1 MKTLILGSLNS
12 MKSKF
17 FEKELNSEGEKV
29 LIDCNNEF
37 VNYTGERHLIVSSNK
52 KLDKVLS
59 TLGDRTLLVN
69 DIDLMVPELRNKL
82 MKFIYGAKNSVVVS
96 TTVINKL
103 KYYNFNNNIFLTT
116 NINYDRIIFYKTK
129 FLEKDEMIYN
139 KKKVKFDLDTL
150 EIKK

>member
-29 LIDCNNEF
+29 LIDCSNEF
-37 VNYTGERHLIVSSNK
+37 VNYTGERHLIVSSDK
-52 KLDKVLS
+52 KLDKVLN
-59 TLGDRTLLVN
+59 TLGGRTLLVN
-69 DIDLMVPELRNKL
+69 DVDLMVPELRNKL
-82 MKFIYGAKNSVVVS
+82 MKFIYGTKNNIVVS
-96 TTVINKL
+96 TTAINKI
-103 KYYNFNNNIFLTT
+103 KYYNFDNNVFLTT
-116 NINYDRIIFYKTK
+116 HINYDRVIFYKTK
-129 FLEKDEMIYN
+129 FLEKDEAIIN